1 MSALKT
7 KDIEARIIVVRRE
20 SVLLDA
26 DVAAIYGVTTK
37 EVNQAVANNTAK
49 FPAGYILELT
59 AKEKQ
64 EVVKKFDHL
73 KKLKFSPHLPK
84 AFSERGLYMLATII
98 KSDVATQ
105 TTLGIIEAFAKI
117 RELSR
122 TIRTLSSVPD
132 EAQQKSLMQRSGEIV
147 SELFDDEFK
156 TNDTET
162 SIELNFAVLKFK
174 HTVKRKGNGK
184 NKR

>member
-49 FPAGYILELT
+49 FPAGCILELT

-73 KKLKFSPHLPK
+73 KKLKFSP
-84 AFSERGLYMLATII
+84 T
-98 KSDVATQ
+98 
-105 TTLGIIEAFAKI
+105 
-117 RELSR
+117 ELSA
-122 TIRTLSSVPD
+122 D
-132 EAQQKSLMQRSGEIV
+132 
-147 SELFDDEFK
+147 
-156 TNDTET
+156 
-162 SIELNFAVLKFK
+162 FAD
-174 HTVKRKGNGK
+174 
-184 NKR
+184 

>member
-1 MSALKT
+1 MSPLKT

-26 DVAAIYGVTTK
+26 DVAAIYGVTTR

-84 AFSERGLYMLATII
+84 AFSERGPL
-98 KSDVATQ
+98 S
-105 TTLGIIEAFAKI
+105 
-117 RELSR
+117 LSR
-122 TIRTLSSVPD
+122 LSPSPLSLSHFPLSAASSLRSQVSAFSFLSPLRSALAPLPPSVRH
-132 EAQQKSLMQRSGEIV
+132 EA
-147 SELFDDEFK
+147 
-156 TNDTET
+156 
-162 SIELNFAVLKFK
+162 
-174 HTVKRKGNGK
+174 
-184 NKR
+184 